1 MTNTCAQS
9 SRPPSHDSKPKAALP
24 TPTSSHPEDSRT
36 LLSQDLE
43 LHRLITESHLLD
55 PSSKLHSKS
64 FAEGRVRARTTDH
77 RIISLAAGATSIHRQ
92 KSMPMAMRKGIESAK
107 VSREMQR
114 RREAA
119 ENGIVL
125 ERKGGNSKEKRKRG
139 GASVDMPGVG
149 RMRGAELSL
158 SERDIRSI
166 ESGGGG
172 FRGGR
177 GGFRGGGGSSRGKR
191 R

>member
-1 MTNTCAQS
+1 MS
-9 SRPPSHDSKPKAALP
+9 
-24 TPTSSHPEDSRT
+24 
-36 LLSQDLE
+36 
-43 LHRLITESHLLD
+43 
-55 PSSKLHSKS
+55 
-64 FAEGRVRARTTDH
+64 
-77 RIISLAAGATSIHRQ
+77 
-92 KSMPMAMRKGIESAK
+92 MRKGIESAK
-107 VSREMQR
+107 VSRETQR

-125 ERKGGNSKEKRKRG
+125 ERKGGNSRGKRKRG
-139 GASVDMPGVG
+139 SASVDMPGVG

-177 GGFRGGGGSSRGKR
+177 GGSRGRGGGSRGKR

>member
-1 MTNTCAQS
+1 
-9 SRPPSHDSKPKAALP
+9 
-24 TPTSSHPEDSRT
+24 
-36 LLSQDLE
+36 
-43 LHRLITESHLLD
+43 
-55 PSSKLHSKS
+55 
-64 FAEGRVRARTTDH
+64 
-77 RIISLAAGATSIHRQ
+77 
-92 KSMPMAMRKGIESAK
+92 MAMRKGIESAK
-107 VSREMQR
+107 VSRETQR

-125 ERKGGNSKEKRKRG
+125 ERKGGNSRGKRKRG

-177 GGFRGGGGSSRGKR
+177 GGSRGRGGSSRGKR